1 MVRSVAFLSIINRGE
16 TSIDILIVFAI
27 RQFVTSA
34 TAGLNRNVYCKYT
47 GQMFER
53 RNPIG
58 PVDIVVIGFL
68 EHKWNEGKFTP
79 LIAVRGKTRSLQGV
93 AQVKQHAMSRHG
105 QGITVRPPRDFCVD
119 QGDYIVS

>member
-16 TSIDILIVFAI
+16 TSIDIVFVFAI
-27 RQFVTSA
+27 RQFMRFTA
-34 TAGLNRNVYCKYT
+34 AGLNRNVYCKYT

-68 EHKWNEGKFTP
+68 EYKGNEGKFTP
-79 LIAVRGKTRSLQGV
+79 LIAVRGKIRSLQDV
-93 AQVKQHAMSRHG
+93 AQAKQNAMSRHG
-105 QGITVRPPRDFCVD
+105 QGITMRPPRDFCVD